1 MRFMFEENELERYKN
16 LAEEVYNMS
25 VVVDFFVTNN
35 KSMSI

>member
-1 MRFMFEENELERYKN
+1 MFEENELKRYKN